1 LGKSVPDSEIP
12 NKVNGLYEIGNLQLK
27 LAASSFYTPR
37 RNLMKNLFV
46 KVLILGALLLS
57 TTAALPMTQAPFD
70 GPVPYPCIPKVN
82 CTLAALPM
90 TQAPFDGPLP
100 YPCIPGVNCN

>member
-1 LGKSVPDSEIP
+1 
-12 NKVNGLYEIGNLQLK
+12 
-27 LAASSFYTPR
+27 
-37 RNLMKNLFV
+37 MKNIFV

-70 GPVPYPCIPKVN
+70 GP
-82 CTLAALPM
+82 
-90 TQAPFDGPLP
+90 LP